1 MRDLRC
7 FFLKKNREYDIILL
21 RQYQKMK
28 NMKKTK
34 TIEGKKKKKRPGPIG
49 KKCRA
54 KK

>member
-1 MRDLRC
+1 
-7 FFLKKNREYDIILL
+7 
-21 RQYQKMK
+21 MK

-49 KKCRA
+49 KRCRV